1 MRRRI
6 GRRGRSR
13 KRHWLPFRLAF
24 ATVCVVVITI
34 ASVHIV
40 FAAESDVEIR
50 QNDHISRLK
59 SPIQSL
65 QQSLHVKLKGQDSN
79 SFISSNTNRK
89 LQARTNKKTEN
100 NQTKQQREGG
110 RLSST
115 QLSKLNSLHIH
126 NSVLEQRNG
135 VNKNSSSRGT
145 NNTPRTNTVMKRTSN
160 TTVKGAHLQSN
171 KNAARNSSGGGT
183 SRMKT
188 ADMKTAATNANKLL
202 LNNMEQL
209 SGNRGR
215 NRGGSNNNNKNR
227 RRSSRSNNN
236 WNNSGKKNRRSRN
249 NNNRWRASRSGG
261 KFRGNRWGS
270 SGDKW
275 SAGSSGDWASSS
287 GDWASGS
294 GKSGKSGGSSGGS
307 QSWSTSGDDSWS
319 SNTWTTRKKRDSW
332 SGNVQWNLEKQCPC
346 TYIKSP
352 QPVAWG
358 ETKQMIKVCTCEPT
372 YMPTTYHPT

>member
-24 ATVCVVVITI
+24 ATVCAVVMITI

-50 QNDHISRLK
+50 VSDEHNRNNDIDITRGK
-59 SPIQSL
+59 SPVQSL

-89 LQARTNKKTEN
+89 LQARTNKKTKN
-100 NQTKQQREGG
+100 N
-110 RLSST
+110 
-115 QLSKLNSLHIH
+115 
-126 NSVLEQRNG
+126 QRNG
-135 VNKNSSSRGT
+135 VNKNNGSRGT
-145 NNTPRTNTVMKRTSN
+145 NNTWTNANKKRTSN

-171 KNAARNSSGGGT
+171 KNAARNGSGGT
-183 SRMKT
+183 NRMKT
-188 ADMKTAATNANKLL
+188 ANKKTATTANKL

-215 NRGGSNNNNKNR
+215 SRGGNNNKNNR

-236 WNNSGKKNRRSRN
+236 WNNSGKKNRRSR

-275 SAGSSGDWASSS
+275 SSGSLSDWES
-287 GDWASGS
+287 SGS

-307 QSWSTSGDDSWS
+307 QSWSSSGDDSWS
-319 SNTWTTRKKRDSW
+319 SDAWTTRKKRDSW
-332 SGNVQWNLEKQCPC
+332 SGVVQWNMEKQCPC

-352 QPVAWG
+352 HPVAWG

>member
-160 TTVKGAHLQSN
+160 TS
-171 KNAARNSSGGGT
+171 
-183 SRMKT
+183 
-188 ADMKTAATNANKLL
+188 
-202 LNNMEQL
+202 
-209 SGNRGR
+209 
-215 NRGGSNNNNKNR
+215 
-227 RRSSRSNNN
+227 
-236 WNNSGKKNRRSRN
+236 
-249 NNNRWRASRSGG
+249 
-261 KFRGNRWGS
+261 
-270 SGDKW
+270 
-275 SAGSSGDWASSS
+275 
-287 GDWASGS
+287 
-294 GKSGKSGGSSGGS
+294 
-307 QSWSTSGDDSWS
+307 
-319 SNTWTTRKKRDSW
+319 
-332 SGNVQWNLEKQCPC
+332 
-346 TYIKSP
+346 
-352 QPVAWG
+352 
-358 ETKQMIKVCTCEPT
+358 
-372 YMPTTYHPT
+372 

>member
-24 ATVCVVVITI
+24 ATICAVVITI

-40 FAAESDVEIR
+40 SAAESDVEIQASR
-50 QNDHISRLK
+50 NNRNNDIDITRGK
-59 SPIQSL
+59 SPVQSL

-79 SFISSNTNRK
+79 SFISFNTNRK
-89 LQARTNKKTEN
+89 LQARTNKKTNKN
-100 NQTKQQREGG
+100 NQSVKQQRGGG
-110 RLSST
+110 RLSNT
-115 QLSKLNSLHIH
+115 QLSKLNNLHIH
-126 NSVLEQRNG
+126 SSVLKQSNG
-135 VNKNSSSRGT
+135 VNKTNSSSRGT
-145 NNTPRTNTVMKRTSN
+145 NNTRTNANKKRTSN
-160 TTVKGAHLQSN
+160 TTKGAHLQSN
-171 KNAARNSSGGGT
+171 KNAARNSGGGGIN
-183 SRMKT
+183 RMKT
-188 ADMKTAATNANKLL
+188 ANKNTAATNANKLL

-215 NRGGSNNNNKNR
+215 NRGGNNNKNNR
-227 RRSSRSNNN
+227 RRSNNN
-236 WNNSGKKNRRSRN
+236 WNNSGKKNQRSR

-275 SAGSSGDWASSS
+275 SSGSSSDWASS
-287 GDWASGS
+287 D

-307 QSWSTSGDDSWS
+307 QSWSTSGDKDSWS
-319 SNTWTTRKKRDSW
+319 SDAWTTRKKRDSW
-332 SGNVQWNLEKQCPC
+332 SGVVQWNMEKQCPC

-352 QPVAWG
+352 HPVAWG